1 MLRFLW
7 GDLTAAVWGVE
18 HVQGP
23 CLSSHGFKTWHSLKT
38 DGDRETLQKLQPMR
52 AAVGFAEL
60 SVPQWAGERSDP
72 LRRTYSFSIPRCT
85 FFFPHTCRTKTTR
98 PDSARCI
105 SGVKVAERSTGGHL
119 RGVLTSRCHHQFTH
133 RCWGHREQ
141 NKNPQGWLWRRNM
154 NKGFPGP
161 STPKSKYLNLTAI
174 KAQRII

>member
-23 CLSSHGFKTWHSLKT
+23 CVSSHGFKTWHSLKT
-38 DGDRETLQKLQPMR
+38 DGDRESLQKLQPMR
-52 AAVGFAEL
+52 AIVGFAEL

-119 RGVLTSRCHHQFTH
+119 RVCWLAGATTSSHTAA
-133 RCWGHREQ
+133 EVIE
-141 NKNPQGWLWRRNM
+141 NKTKTRRAAAKRKKKKNHFLIV
-154 NKGFPGP
+154 KKKYERRL
-161 STPKSKYLNLTAI
+161 SRAQHSKI
-174 KAQRII
+174 